1 MAQKSLLWFKEHLT
15 HDILPHW
22 LRSAVT
28 DTGLF
33 VPNLDRTWSRVGDEI
48 GTLVSQSRL
57 LYTFSKGYELT
68 GEEKYL
74 EAVERGAR
82 FLLDHFR
89 DPLYGGWLWSCN
101 SQGQITDTQ
110 KNSYGHAFAIFGL
123 SHAYQ
128 ITGDDALKEAAL
140 DIWRILK
147 SKFRD
152 DYGGFAFTMARDFR
166 SLDAFKSQN
175 PIMHLCEA
183 LLALSDVEG
192 LGAIREE
199 AEEVAAFVFTHLFRT
214 DDGCLPEV
222 YTVDWKELPEA
233 QTGRI
238 DVGHAFEWAY
248 LLSHGVEKG
257 LPARYLSIGERLL
270 DYGLKV
276 GYDME
281 QGSIYSPAT
290 PDGRITSKRKGWW
303 EQCELIRTLMHFA
316 IVRDRTD
323 LWRLFQQSVGFVQRD
338 FIDPEYG
345 GWYTFR
351 EPGIDP
357 TAQDKGSVWKVDYHV
372 VGMGME
378 AVRLESIARR

>member
-1 MAQKSLLWFKEHLT
+1 MKRESLAWFKEHLIR
-15 HDILPHW
+15 DILPHW

-33 VPNLDRTWSRVGDEI
+33 VPSLDRTWSRVGSEI

-68 GEEKYL
+68 REEKYL

-89 DPLYGGWLWSCN
+89 DPMYGGWLWSCN
-101 SQGQITDTQ
+101 SQGQVIDAQ
-110 KNSYGHAFAIFGL
+110 KNSYGHAFAVFGL

-128 ITGDDALKEAAL
+128 ITEDDVFKEAAM
-140 DIWRILK
+140 DTWQTLK
-147 SKFRD
+147 AKFRD
-152 DYGGFAFTMARDFR
+152 AYGGFAFTMTRGFNPR
-166 SLDAFKSQN
+166 DAFKSQN
-175 PIMHLCEA
+175 PIMHLFEA

-192 LGAIREE
+192 LSAIKTE
-199 AEEVAAFVFTHLFRT
+199 AEEVASFVFTHLFRA

-222 YTVDWKELPEA
+222 YSLDWKELLEA

-238 DVGHAFEWAY
+238 DIGHAFEWAY
-248 LLSHGVEKG
+248 LLSYGVEKG
-257 LPARYLSIGERLL
+257 LPASYLPIAERLL

-276 GYDME
+276 GYDTE
-281 QGSIYSPAT
+281 QGGVYSPAT
-290 PDGRITSKRKGWW
+290 PDGRITSKKKGWW

-323 LWRLFQQSVGFVQRD
+323 LWELFHQTVDFIQRD

-357 TAQDKGSVWKVDYHV
+357 TTQDKGSVWKVDYHA

-378 AVRLESIARR
+378 AVRLENLMRR